1 MSTNPMLRKA
11 VIDDVKII
19 HRVLSHYGDQGL
31 LLARPLSE
39 LYDHLRDFFVLVT
52 DDPEQ
57 RIVGTC
63 ALGICWEDLAEIRSL
78 AVLEDQQ
85 GNKHATRLVEACLS
99 EARSL
104 GIKRVFALTY
114 VVGFFGKMGFRTV
127 EKSQLPHKVW
137 SDCLKCPKFPECDE
151 TAMVLDL

>member
-1 MSTNPMLRKA
+1 MIRKA
-11 VIDDVKII
+11 VIEDIKTI
-19 HRVLSHYGDQGL
+19 HKLLSHYGDQGL

-39 LYDHLRDFFVLVT
+39 LYDHLRDFFVLVG
-52 DDPEQ
+52 DDPES
-57 RIVGTC
+57 RIIGTC

-78 AVLEDQQ
+78 AVLEEQQ
-85 GNKHATRLVEACLS
+85 GHKAATRLVKACLG
-99 EARSL
+99 EAGSF
-104 GIKRVFALTY
+104 GIKRVFVLTY
-114 VVGFFGKMGFRTV
+114 VDRFFAKLGFRTV